1 MSKHQFK
8 SVSTFFTKKNVS
20 QFYKKNN
27 LKKIRIHDLRYTS
40 ATLLLLGGTN
50 MKVVS
55 ERLGHTNIKITM
67 NRYFLVLNDMDKK
80 ASENIIK
87 VLFK

>member
-1 MSKHQFK
+1 M
-8 SVSTFFTKKNVS
+8 
-20 QFYKKNN
+20 
-27 LKKIRIHDLRYTS
+27 LII
-40 ATLLLLGGTN
+40 LLLAGTN
-50 MKVVS
+50 IKIIS

>member
-1 MSKHQFK
+1 MLTILSI
-8 SVSTFFTKKNVS
+8 
-20 QFYKKNN
+20 
-27 LKKIRIHDLRYTS
+27 LII
-40 ATLLLLGGTN
+40 LLLAGTN
-50 MKVVS
+50 IKIIS

-80 ASENIIK
+80 AFENIIK

>member
-1 MSKHQFK
+1 MLTILS
-8 SVSTFFTKKNVS
+8 
-20 QFYKKNN
+20 
-27 LKKIRIHDLRYTS
+27 I
-40 ATLLLLGGTN
+40 LLVLFLAGTN
-50 MKVVS
+50 IKIIS